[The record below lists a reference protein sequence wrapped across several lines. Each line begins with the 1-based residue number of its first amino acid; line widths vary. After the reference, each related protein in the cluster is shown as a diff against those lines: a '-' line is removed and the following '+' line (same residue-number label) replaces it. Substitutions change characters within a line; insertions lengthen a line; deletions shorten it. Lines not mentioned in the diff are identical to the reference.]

1 MPCWQH
7 KSALPARC
15 TDRWGVVVRFANE
28 IGLVGALTVA
38 VAFGGCAQV
47 DENKDAWFSKP
58 FQFVSRNGGYSFSEL
73 QESKQRSRP
82 ITANDLVAAN
92 GSCPPPPVQ
101 QAATPAV
108 AQQAAT
114 PPVVQQAAAVPAA
127 NQQPGSAPATSDA
140 NTLLGSGIAL
150 GMSECDVV
158 FRAGAPAGVQL
169 GKNPNGDRTAV
180 VTFNTGP
187 RAGIY
192 HFEGGA
198 LTEVERVET
207 APAATQ
213 TVNKKPAT
221 APKTSS
227 KQPASKQAAK
237 E

>member
-1 MPCWQH
+1 M
-7 KSALPARC
+7 AL
-15 TDRWGVVVRFANE
+15 
-28 IGLVGALTVA
+28 
-38 VAFGGCAQV
+38 GGCTKI
-47 DENKDAWFSKP
+47 DENKDAWFSRP
-58 FQFVSRNGGYSFSEL
+58 FQVVSRNAGYSFSEL

-92 GSCPPPPVQ
+92 GSCPPP
-101 QAATPAV
+101 A
-108 AQQAAT
+108 
-114 PPVVQQAAAVPAA
+114 VQQAAAPAA
-127 NQQPGSAPATSDA
+127 AEQAAAAPATNPQPGSAPATSDA
-140 NTLLGSGIAL
+140 STLLGSGIAL

-158 FRAGAPAGVQL
+158 FRAGAPNGVQL
-169 GKNPNGDRTAV
+169 GKNPNGDRSAV
-180 VTFNTGP
+180 LTFNTGP

-213 TVNKKPAT
+213 TAKKKPAA